1 MAFPL
6 DVTDTYYAI
15 ADAVLPGMGTQW
27 LVGNGASP
35 EVFEA
40 VAGVVS
46 FAAGSSP
53 AAKIP
58 VTHLRSP
65 GRTEESIAGQITM
78 AAFTGTMRWLPLHQS
93 QSYAGTGSGSG
104 AFAGGGLAKLKE
116 TGEIRTHKI
125 KFVTTGGSPGLEM
138 TFRGYVE
145 DFSPA
150 QEIVIDGVVGATV
163 SVMPTAEFMSTLPE

>member
-1 MAFPL
+1 MAYPA
-6 DVTDTYYAI
+6 DVTDTYYPI
-15 ADAVLPGMGTQW
+15 ADDVLPGMGTQW
-27 LVGNGASP
+27 LIGNGTSP
-35 EVFEA
+35 ETFEA

-53 AAKIP
+53 ANKIP

-65 GRTEESIAGQITM
+65 GRTEESIAGMITM
-78 AAFTGTMRWLPLHQS
+78 SAFTGTMRWLPTHQS
-93 QSYAGTGSGSG
+93 QSYAGGGSGSFT
-104 AFAGGGLAKLKE
+104 AGGLAKLKE

-125 KFVTTGGSPGLEM
+125 KFLTSSGGSPGLEM

-150 QEIVIDGVVGATV
+150 QDIVIDGVVGATV
-163 SVMPTAEFMSTLPE
+163 SVMPTAEYMSTLPE

>member
-1 MAFPL
+1 MAYPL
-6 DVTDTYYAI
+6 DVTDEYYAI
-15 ADAVLPGMGTQW
+15 ADSVLPGMGTQW

-53 AAKIP
+53 ANKIP

-65 GRTEESIAGQITM
+65 GRTEESIAGMITM
-78 AAFTGTMRWLPLHQS
+78 SAFTGQMRWLPTHQS
-93 QSYAGTGSGSG
+93 QSYAGGGSG
-104 AFAGGGLAKLKE
+104 AFASGGLAKLKE

-125 KFVTTGGSPGLEM
+125 KFVTTAGSPGLEM

-150 QEIVIDGVVGATV
+150 QDIVIDGVVGATV
-163 SVMPTAEFMSTLPE
+163 SVMPTAEYMSTLPE